1 MGWSA
6 GRTTRCDVD
15 GNLWCSRNAGRAVGY
30 NGVTVW
36 NPQAKLIRRIR
47 LPEVGANVCFGGPKR
62 SWLFVAAS
70 QSLYAFYV
78 NTQGR
83 PRVNFRTPPGS
94 RLVTSNLETRLPFE
108 LGDEGK
114 DSRRRPDLGFE
125 PPHLRSAP
133 AQPRTIRSKPGVS
146 THEVGFDSQRS
157 TAWQRKSDPA
167 PRHRKSLI

>member
-62 SWLFVAAS
+62 NWLFVAAS
-70 QSLYAFYV
+70 QSLYAFYAS
-78 NTQGR
+78 TRKGDPGLTSGR
-83 PRVNFRTPPGS
+83 RQVRVSLLPILKRGFLLSSETKERILVVDLTLALN
-94 RLVTSNLETRLPFE
+94 RL
-108 LGDEGK
+108 
-114 DSRRRPDLGFE
+114 
-125 PPHLRSAP
+125 
-133 AQPRTIRSKPGVS
+133 I
-146 THEVGFDSQRS
+146 
-157 TAWQRKSDPA
+157 
-167 PRHRKSLI
+167 